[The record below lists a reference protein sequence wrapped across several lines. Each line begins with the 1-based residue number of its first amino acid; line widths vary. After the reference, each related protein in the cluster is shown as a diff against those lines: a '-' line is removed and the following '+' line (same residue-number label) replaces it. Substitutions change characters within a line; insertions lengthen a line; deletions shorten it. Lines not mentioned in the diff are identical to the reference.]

1 MSKINRAPEELSFYP
16 ISNQRFHDHYV
27 ELRDSRWLT
36 SELDFSGLAEQWKRI
51 DKPMAVLIKAQLA
64 FLSQFDNLV
73 CLQCDFFRQR
83 TSDYCKEI
91 GYFYIE
97 QASNELIHSEVYS
110 KLIMGI
116 FQDPEIHGKLLN
128 SIGNIPVIRR
138 LADWVMKYMSIRDES
153 RSDEDRSTNK
163 RDLLKAVVAFCCL
176 EGIIFSFS
184 FCVIFLLKR
193 SYQNILP
200 AVSKSNE
207 WIAADENKHRLFGS
221 DVYKYILDKE
231 LTTGVWK
238 DSGESMKKTLEEDAL
253 SIVQEANKLV
263 SEFIDYCFEE
273 VTRETGADGCD
284 RIEGISKQG
293 FGSYLNFISDDLLSH
308 LGYNPHWGNINPFI
322 WMKVLSVARK
332 SNIHEVEG
340 ATEYSGFS
348 CAEEYTEKDFN
359 LDEEP
364 DF

>member
-1 MSKINRAPEELSFYP
+1 MSKVNRTPEELSFYP
-16 ISNQRFHDHYV
+16 ISDQRFHNHYV

-110 KLIMGI
+110 KLIMSI

-128 SIGNIPVIRR
+128 SIGNIPVIRK
-138 LADWVMKYMSIRDES
+138 LADWVMKHMSIEH
-153 RSDEDRSTNK
+153 EDSLLDK

-231 LTTGVWK
+231 LTTGVWTSSK
-238 DSGESMKKTLEEDAL
+238 EKMCKILEEDAL
-253 SIVQEANKLV
+253 SIVQEANQLV
-263 SEFIDYCFEE
+263 SEFIDYCFGEIAKE
-273 VTRETGADGCD
+273 SNMDSCD

-293 FGSYLNFISDDLLSH
+293 FSNYLNFISDDLLSH
-308 LGYNPHWGNINPFI
+308 LGYNSHWGNINPFI

-348 CAEEYTEKDFN
+348 CAEEYTEKDLD